1 MKCDVCTKEL
11 AETFLKK
18 IVGGYVKDKAG
29 KLHPVCRE
37 CQKKLQSKEAILKD
51 IK

>member
-1 MKCDVCTKEL
+1 MKCSVCGKTL

-18 IVGGYVKDKAG
+18 IVGAYVKDKG
-29 KLHPVCRE
+29 KLKPVCRE
-37 CQKKLQSKEAILKD
+37 CQKNLQSKPEILKQ